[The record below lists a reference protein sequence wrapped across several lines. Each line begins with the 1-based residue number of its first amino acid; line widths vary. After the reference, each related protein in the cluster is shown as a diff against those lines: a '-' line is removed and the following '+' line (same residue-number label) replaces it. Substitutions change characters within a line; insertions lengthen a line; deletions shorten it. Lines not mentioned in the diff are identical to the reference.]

1 MENKASLIKKLL
13 KKIPFLLLIKAA
25 PRIIDTVSGMRS
37 NGDNNAEMEEMDR
50 INNIE
55 NIILEE
61 AKSISN
67 IEYEIE
73 LLKKKVESRRFL
85 IYILI
90 ALDIIILIIA
100 IAIMAK
106 IY

>member
-1 MENKASLIKKLL
+1 MENKVSLIKKLL

-25 PRIIDTVSGMRS
+25 PKLIDTVSGMRS
-37 NGDNNAEMEEMDR
+37 NGKNNPETEEMDR

-67 IEYEIE
+67 LEYEIE
-73 LLKKKVESRRFL
+73 LLKKKVESRKFL

-90 ALDIIILIIA
+90 GLDIIILIIA

>member
-37 NGDNNAEMEEMDR
+37 NGDNNAETEEMDK